1 MIDIIKQTMSV
12 ITDLT
17 DNILDYF
24 QINRKWKLK
33 IYFLNQL
40 VCTKKIEK
48 FDDISDIFKKPYV
61 CKVHK
66 KHLFKTLNTQVIL
79 IPEKALFQDE
89 DKREL
94 HINCVVYEGV
104 GISEL

>member
-1 MIDIIKQTMSV
+1 MLGIIKQMMNT

-17 DNILDYF
+17 NDVLDYF
-24 QINRKWKLK
+24 QKKRKWKLK

-48 FDDISDIFKKPYV
+48 FDDVSDIFKKPYI

-66 KHLFKTLNTQVIL
+66 KHLFKTFNTQIIL
-79 IPEKALFQDE
+79 IPEKALFRDE
-89 DKREL
+89 AKREL
-94 HINCVVYEGV
+94 HINCIIYEGV